1 MMDDAWSWMGSWDDA
16 RKGRHRGTVPFAPA
30 MSVALQRKSRPGFAL
45 ERGGPWCRNECV
57 PVEPTTSVATAA
69 VSLDGV
75 TSDPSI
81 DLCRRVVV
89 FAGTARARLALPHP
103 ADRCG
108 CSHLTQIIRARVF
121 FPIMAMVDA

>member
-1 MMDDAWSWMGSWDDA
+1 MVVDGIMGRCA
-16 RKGRHRGTVPFAPA
+16 
-30 MSVALQRKSRPGFAL
+30 QRKASGNSAVCAGNVCCVTAEEPAGL
-45 ERGGPWCRNECV
+45 CIGEGGPWCRNECV